1 MLKVHNLCFSVESW
15 DMTEGELEVR
25 DWPELLGEAP
35 AMGGTG
41 CPPGLPRLKRAQ
53 GSRHLGVDLAFN
65 ADNEHGGDGRN
76 KHFTS
81 SGSWSQAAQS
91 AGWLQ
96 RRRPKCLVLLKTTA
110 MLFP

>member
-1 MLKVHNLCFSVESW
+1 
-15 DMTEGELEVR
+15 MTEGELEVR

-65 ADNEHGGDGRN
+65 ADAEHGGDGRN

-81 SGSWSQAAQS
+81 SGSWSPAGQAAGCS
-91 AGWLQ
+91 
-96 RRRPKCLVLLKTTA
+96 RCLV
-110 MLFP
+110 